1 MTKSSLAWVDDKEG
15 EAIIT
20 VEETRKR
27 FLFFGKEVKD
37 VTKYIGSC
45 TVWHELPDCER
56 PGTSMEF
63 WLCSIWKKHKY
74 EKILLK
80 LKEKE

>member
-1 MTKSSLAWVDDKEG
+1 MYVRLEWIDEV

-20 VEETRKR
+20 VEKTRKS
-27 FLFFGKEVKD
+27 FLFFGKEM
-37 VTKYIGSC
+37 TQRIRYRGSC

-63 WLCSIWKKHKY
+63 WLCSIWNKHMYDKKDR
-74 EKILLK
+74 ELLGAKI
-80 LKEKE
+80 